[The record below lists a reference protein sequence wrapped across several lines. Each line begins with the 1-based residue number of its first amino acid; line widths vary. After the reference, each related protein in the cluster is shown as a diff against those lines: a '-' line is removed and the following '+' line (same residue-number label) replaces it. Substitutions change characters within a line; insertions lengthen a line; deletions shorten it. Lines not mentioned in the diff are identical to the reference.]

1 MRNLAPETLLA
12 TGALACYCVA
22 LIGAG
27 FLMSKAPEPARV
39 WLVDAEVE
47 PLAMFGTL
55 AACEAD
61 RQSLGITSDEY
72 FCAEV
77 K

>member
-1 MRNLAPETLLA
+1 MLKLSEIALVAACTVLWGGTLGYLAHTVTRPAEA
-12 TGALACYCVA
+12 PAYW
-22 LIGAG
+22 LIDG
-27 FLMSKAPEPARV
+27 
-39 WLVDAEVE
+39 E